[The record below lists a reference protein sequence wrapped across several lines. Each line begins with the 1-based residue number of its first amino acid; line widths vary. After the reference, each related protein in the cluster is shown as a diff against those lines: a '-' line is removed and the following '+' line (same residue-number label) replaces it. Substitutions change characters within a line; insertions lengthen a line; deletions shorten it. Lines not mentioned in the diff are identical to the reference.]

1 MIKVSV
7 FYPNTEGSRFDVDY
21 YVNTHVDLA
30 KKLLAPALK
39 NFAVDIGI
47 NDGRPDSEPPYHAV
61 GHLTFESLDAFYEA
75 FIPVMTDLQGDIPN
89 YTNVTAVTQISEVKI
104 P

>member
-30 KKLLAPALK
+30 KKLLAPALI
-39 NFAVDIGI
+39 NFAVDVGI
-47 NDGRPDSEPPYHAV
+47 NAGLPDSEPPYHAV